1 MNGHWRVVPRHQDS
15 RTSSG
20 RATDSPRPRSMTSR
34 PSRSIQARA
43 QVIGPGRLTPA
54 KVPPGTGK

>member
-1 MNGHWRVVPRHQDS
+1 MNGHCRVVPRHQDS

-20 RATDSPRPRSMTSR
+20 SSTDSPRPTSR
-34 PSRSIQARA
+34 TTWPCRSIQARD
-43 QVIGPGRLTPA
+43 QVILPGRLTPA